1 MAPNNKKKKKP
12 AANPARGFATTSVA
26 SKPKP
31 NKKEDAADVSETG
44 STPTA
49 PTSVASEDLAG
60 RVPGSSEKPKELHE
74 LSPEE
79 LEQQLEQNEL
89 QVMVDKHGAKTRK
102 ESSRQVQRAQTDR
115 RVLRGQ
121 AQHLSTKDWLPEELM
136 LQILDLV
143 QGELNDSSQFQT
155 EQGSA
160 MKSLPEEDLVVKLWT
175 LHQALSGLGFS
186 EDRIKQVL
194 NRLCTY
200 PPNEDPQIWGFQES
214 LQWLAVNCEM
224 QELEDYDA
232 QKPKSLGNQDSD
244 ISRPNT
250 VPGTPDRIATSG
262 TQTPRTSEPL
272 TSGLI
277 TPALTSATSPAESPK
292 ADDPEVTDLESDLE
306 PDELLSKYLSIKS
319 RLYAARPDL
328 LADDASSKRRQKPK
342 GPNMLPPSAPL
353 TPAIKTLQGQLRR
366 IESDILFDEREAEE
380 QWNARRNQIAQDK
393 AARVKMQLPDV
404 FQDKDPKLAI
414 QQDTETAT
422 NMILKNAAALGDSLM
437 QQDQDSEDA
446 ALFGGMFSAVP
457 GETDSTEEVL
467 DQGGGALDGVRIR
480 DFGESTGMS
489 PRRILEEAC
498 RSRDSAARLSFKLV
512 SPTTYASRH
521 SLSISWSKAQE
532 VLSASAVPDVWC
544 DWRERAITMTM
555 TTIATPGEH
564 QSECYISTAAL
575 FLIFSGSPKEEKAY
589 LRLPPVWRDLWAEF
603 EENKKEHS
611 NAADRDMLKELRN
624 LAHNQRESE
633 EEEDVAL
640 MDGFKKRNQI
650 ANGSSNSTEQLN
662 GSDGV
667 GHAYS
672 GELQEMWKRRI
683 STPSYQRMLL
693 SRFNLPIFR
702 FREAALSAIEHNQ
715 ITILCGETGC
725 GKSTQLPAFILEHE
739 LSQGKPCKIYC
750 TEPRRISAISLAQ
763 RVSEELGEHR
773 NDLGT
778 PRSLVGYAIRLES
791 HVASSTRL
799 VYATVGVVLRM
810 LESAAGLDDITHLVI
825 DEVHERSIDTDFL
838 LIILRS
844 LLLRRPELRVILM
857 SATVDA
863 QRFSTYL
870 NNAPILTVPGRTF
883 PVQTKYLEDAIELTH
898 YTADRRN
905 KHNNGSVS
913 DEDDDEV
920 PENNKSGIPAKLQGY
935 SATTRETLAQYDE
948 YRIDYELI
956 IRLIERVA
964 SDTNYRQFSK
974 AVLVF
979 LPGMAEIR
987 QLNDMLLGHPAFSQG
1002 WYIYP
1007 LHSTIASE
1015 EQQAA
1020 FLVPPNGIRK
1030 IVLATNIAETG
1041 ITIPDITCVIDTG
1054 KHKEMRYDERRQLS
1068 RLTQSFIS
1076 RANAKQR
1083 RGRAGRVQ
1091 EGLCFHLFTKYRHD
1105 ELMAEQQTP
1114 EMLRL
1119 SLQDLVMRVK
1129 ICRLG
1134 DIERTLSEA
1143 LDPPSSKNIRR
1154 AIDALIEVDALTP
1167 GEELT
1172 PLGRQLAKMPLDAN
1186 LGKLTLLASTFGCV
1200 DMAITVAAIL
1210 SSKSPFITPF
1220 GARQRADTVRLAF
1233 KRADSDL
1240 LTAYNAYL
1248 AWKNVCITQGVSEMQ
1263 FCRKNFLSPQNLS
1276 NIEDLKSQLLSSLAD
1291 AGAVVLGPDERA
1303 AMSRYRYASR
1313 HRTFVPVPPSCDRN
1327 NDNDLL
1333 TTSVIA
1339 WAFYPKLLTRDGKG
1353 WRNVANNQ
1361 SVSLHPTSVNKGT
1374 ATAKYLSYYHIMQ
1387 SSNKFYNAH
1396 STTIAHPL
1404 PVILLA
1410 GDAAFNLYAG
1420 VITLDGNRL
1429 RFSVRDWKTMIA
1441 LKMLR
1446 ARTKEI
1452 VSVAFKSPGKPLSRR
1467 LERWMEILR
1476 KVFERDEKG
1485 GRSEAYLR
1493 AA

>member
-1 MAPNNKKKKKP
+1 M
-12 AANPARGFATTSVA
+12 
-26 SKPKP
+26 
-31 NKKEDAADVSETG
+31 
-44 STPTA
+44 
-49 PTSVASEDLAG
+49 
-60 RVPGSSEKPKELHE
+60 
-74 LSPEE
+74 
-79 LEQQLEQNEL
+79 
-89 QVMVDKHGAKTRK
+89 
-102 ESSRQVQRAQTDR
+102 
-115 RVLRGQ
+115 
-121 AQHLSTKDWLPEELM
+121 
-136 LQILDLV
+136 
-143 QGELNDSSQFQT
+143 
-155 EQGSA
+155 
-160 MKSLPEEDLVVKLWT
+160 
-175 LHQALSGLGFS
+175 
-186 EDRIKQVL
+186 
-194 NRLCTY
+194 
-200 PPNEDPQIWGFQES
+200 
-214 LQWLAVNCEM
+214 
-224 QELEDYDA
+224 
-232 QKPKSLGNQDSD
+232 
-244 ISRPNT
+244 
-250 VPGTPDRIATSG
+250 
-262 TQTPRTSEPL
+262 
-272 TSGLI
+272 
-277 TPALTSATSPAESPK
+277 ALT
-292 ADDPEVTDLESDLE
+292 
-306 PDELLSKYLSIKS
+306 
-319 RLYAARPDL
+319 
-328 LADDASSKRRQKPK
+328 
-342 GPNMLPPSAPL
+342 
-353 TPAIKTLQGQLRR
+353 
-366 IESDILFDEREAEE
+366 
-380 QWNARRNQIAQDK
+380 
-393 AARVKMQLPDV
+393 
-404 FQDKDPKLAI
+404 
-414 QQDTETAT
+414 
-422 NMILKNAAALGDSLM
+422 
-437 QQDQDSEDA
+437 
-446 ALFGGMFSAVP
+446 
-457 GETDSTEEVL
+457 
-467 DQGGGALDGVRIR
+467 
-480 DFGESTGMS
+480 
-489 PRRILEEAC
+489 AC
-498 RSRDSAARLSFKLV
+498 
-512 SPTTYASRH
+512 
-521 SLSISWSKAQE
+521 
-532 VLSASAVPDVWC
+532 
-544 DWRERAITMTM
+544 
-555 TTIATPGEH
+555 
-564 QSECYISTAAL
+564 
-575 FLIFSGSPKEEKAY
+575 
-589 LRLPPVWRDLWAEF
+589 
-603 EENKKEHS
+603 
-611 NAADRDMLKELRN
+611 
-624 LAHNQRESE
+624 
-633 EEEDVAL
+633 
-640 MDGFKKRNQI
+640 
-650 ANGSSNSTEQLN
+650 
-662 GSDGV
+662 
-667 GHAYS
+667 
-672 GELQEMWKRRI
+672 
-683 STPSYQRMLL
+683 
-693 SRFNLPIFR
+693 
-702 FREAALSAIEHNQ
+702 
-715 ITILCGETGC
+715 
-725 GKSTQLPAFILEHE
+725 
-739 LSQGKPCKIYC
+739 
-750 TEPRRISAISLAQ
+750 
-763 RVSEELGEHR
+763 
-773 NDLGT
+773 
-778 PRSLVGYAIRLES
+778 
-791 HVASSTRL
+791 
-799 VYATVGVVLRM
+799 
-810 LESAAGLDDITHLVI
+810 
-825 DEVHERSIDTDFL
+825 SIDTDFL

-898 YTADRRN
+898 YTADRQN
-905 KHNNGSVS
+905 KHNNGNVS

-920 PENNKSGIPAKLQGY
+920 PENTKSGISTKLQGY
-935 SATTRETLAQYDE
+935 SAATRDALAQYDE

-956 IRLIERVA
+956 IRLVERVA
-964 SDTNYRQFSK
+964 SDTSYSHFSK

-979 LPGMAEIR
+979 LPGIAEIR

-1076 RANAKQR
+1076 KANAKQR

-1186 LGKLTLLASTFGCV
+1186 LGKLTLLASIFGCV

-1240 LTAYNAYL
+1240 LTTYNAYL
-1248 AWKNVCITQGVSEMQ
+1248 AWKNVCTTQGVSEMQ

-1276 NIEDLKSQLLSSLAD
+1276 NIEDLKSQLLSSLTD
-1291 AGAVVLGPDERA
+1291 AGAVALGADERA
-1303 AMSRYRYASR
+1303 ALSRYRYASR
-1313 HRTFVPVPPSCDRN
+1313 HRTFVQVPPSSDMS

-1361 SVSLHPTSVNKGT
+1361 SVSLHPSSVNKGT
-1374 ATAKYLSYYHIMQ
+1374 ATAKFLSYYHIMQ

-1410 GDAAFNLYAG
+1410 GDATFNLYAA
-1420 VITLDGNRL
+1420 VIILDGNRL
-1429 RFSVRDWKTMIA
+1429 RFSVRDWKTMVA

-1485 GRSEAYLR
+1485 GRSEAYAR
-1493 AA
+1493 TA